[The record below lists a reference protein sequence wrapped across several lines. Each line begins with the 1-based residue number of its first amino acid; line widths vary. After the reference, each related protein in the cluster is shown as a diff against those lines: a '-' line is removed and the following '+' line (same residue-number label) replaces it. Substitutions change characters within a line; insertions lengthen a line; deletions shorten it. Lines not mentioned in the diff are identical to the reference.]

1 MAICLKEKNRSVACG
16 AKCREST
23 SSCDLFDSLVTAA
36 ETLPADELQPSANP
50 SVVRR
55 GMSSSPAAGLAW
67 MYRGRAGSGHY
78 RMISRNEQAQQAD
91 SQRSAA
97 SWCPA
102 WPVNRIWRRTTVRF
116 YSIRLATDRKPI
128 GRLLA
133 GFTST
138 TSATFTTTWPSLAA
152 EAAEAAAGQRNIQ
165 QSHRPRIE
173 QQEGGGIMRM
183 DGSERNAGIGSNTGK
198 ST

>member
-50 SVVRR
+50 SVGGR
-55 GMSSSPAAGLAW
+55 GMSSSPAAGLTC
-67 MYRGRAGSGHY
+67 MYSGQAGSVHY
-78 RMISRNEQAQQAD
+78 RMNCRNEQAD
-91 SQRSAA
+91 SQRSAV

-102 WPVNRIWRRTTVRF
+102 LPGNRIWRRTTARF
-116 YSIRLATDRKPI
+116 YSIRLATDREPI

-138 TSATFTTTWPSLAA
+138 TSATSTTTWPSPAA
-152 EAAEAAAGQRNIQ
+152 EAVEAAAGQRNSQ
-165 QSHRPRIE
+165 QSHRPQIGRHPAD
-173 QQEGGGIMRM
+173 QHRTRKAA
-183 DGSERNAGIGSNTGK
+183 GSC
-198 ST
+198 